1 MAADSNLEQIN
12 AIIDKLKDKFLPNR
26 ELMTAIAEEMYASVI
41 NEFRTQG
48 AGSGGWKALKPATL
62 KQKRRKGFSESI
74 LQARGNLI
82 RSIQSSANDSTA
94 VVSTNLRYA
103 AIHHFGG
110 TISIA
115 ARTRT
120 LFHRT
125 DKKGN
130 LLKQQ
135 SNKNL
140 LIFAKKSH
148 KQKSAYTFG
157 QRAYNITIPARPFMI
172 LTDVYKNNII
182 NIIRNHIAGAK

>member
-1 MAADSNLEQIN
+1 MADNLEQIN
-12 AIIDKLKDKFLPNR
+12 ALIDSIKERFLPNR
-26 ELMTAIAEEMYASVI
+26 KLMTAIAEEMYASVI

-62 KQKRRKGFSESI
+62 KQKRRKGFAEAI
-74 LQARGNLI
+74 LQARGNLL
-82 RSIQSSANDSTA
+82 RSIQSSATESTA

-135 SNKNL
+135 TNKNL

-157 QRAYNITIPARPFMI
+157 QHAYNISIPARPFMI
-172 LTDVYKNNII
+172 LTEPYKNNII
-182 NIIRNHIAGAK
+182 NIIKRHINGVK